1 MGLSPNSLRIPS
13 GAGSTRFQS
22 GQAVILILLLTVA
35 VVLVGLSLLNT
46 GILASEKM
54 QLQNAAD
61 ATAYSVSTIEA
72 RDLNFAAYT
81 NRSMIANEVALGQM
95 VGLMSHADMISSLP
109 GWWGVYFSQFY
120 PVPVVGQILA
130 VIGNTVLGIPA
141 PIPKAIVRA
150 VGPPISAFIYEF
162 NKWISASQRIFN
174 LGSLAFTGAT
184 LFKIPALNADNAQYS
199 PFGYLSM
206 GFHLLSH
213 YPDFTPRKVFREGPF
228 ISSYRQD
235 NERRKFPDVRP
246 LLGGQFSDKATT
258 DTQKRGVERLA
269 ALVNASRDPYSLH
282 RHCGPDPSPLWKFN
296 CVNPNEP
303 LKRPDGVD
311 PTGGIEKFKLFLPI
325 PAIKIRTPPPLVID
339 FEFDFGLD
347 RHGGT
352 DLRYK
357 VDRRDKTQR
366 YVWSATDQLA
376 MAAKLE
382 LAVKACVPN
391 PFGGWICADLFPP
404 VKQNFNSPLGTGGA
418 QSSVFKNQFVGL
430 PLFIPL
436 DKTMFL
442 DGFPPG
448 GRVKD
453 HSYGGNPGLLTA
465 AWIMQTAPPLPWHMI
480 PPVGDPRAKSPAI
493 AVQMNNLYKK
503 YEGLSRYNDS
513 KRGPDPVRIDKNLS
527 FGWNSPYFLVSLE
540 KDMGDVRQSNDVLQT
555 QGPNNRFRLDPN
567 TANDKLTVLANS
579 EVYFS
584 RPSDLSYFR
593 RKDGRTELANAFNP
607 YWDARLVDTSYLDR
621 ITALAINQRQ
631 LWLAQD
637 FTAVL
642 TGLQDLFRAILK

>member
-1 MGLSPNSLRIPS
+1 M
-13 GAGSTRFQS
+13 
-22 GQAVILILLLTVA
+22 LTVA
-35 VVLVGLSLLNT
+35 AVLVGLSLVNT

-61 ATAYSVSTIEA
+61 ATAYSVSTVEA
-72 RDLNFAAYT
+72 RDLNFSAYT

-95 VGLMSHADMISSLP
+95 VGLMSHAEMIASMP

-120 PVPVVGQILA
+120 PVPVIGQILA
-130 VIGNTVLGIPA
+130 AVGNTVLGIPA
-141 PIPKAIVRA
+141 PVPKAFVGA
-150 VGPPISAFIYEF
+150 VAPPISSFIYEF
-162 NKWISASQRIFN
+162 NKWISTSQRIFN
-174 LGSLAFTGAT
+174 LGSLTFTGAT
-184 LFKIPALNADNAQYS
+184 LFEVPDLNADDTRYS

-213 YPDFTPRKVFREGPF
+213 YPDFTPRKTFTNGPF

-235 NERRKFPDVRP
+235 DDSRRFPDLRP
-246 LLGGQFSDKATT
+246 LIGGQFSDKATT
-258 DTQKRGVERLA
+258 DTQKKGMERLA

-282 RHCGPDPSPLWKFN
+282 RQCGPDSGVPVIWRFN
-296 CVNPNEP
+296 CVDFDPG
-303 LKRPDGVD
+303 KRPDGAN
-311 PTGGIEKFKLFLPI
+311 PTGGIKKFKLGLPI
-325 PAIKIRTPPPLVID
+325 PAVQINTPPPLKIH

-347 RHGGT
+347 RYGGT
-352 DLRYK
+352 DLRFK
-357 VDRRDKTQR
+357 EIRNTQR

-376 MAAKLE
+376 MAASLSLSVE
-382 LAVKACVPN
+382 ACIPIPIVGWQCVP
-391 PFGGWICADLFPP
+391 LLPP
-404 VKQNFNSPLGTGGA
+404 VDTNLNTPLGVGGA
-418 QSSVFKNQFVGL
+418 QSSVAKNQFLGL
-430 PLFIPL
+430 PAFIPV

-448 GRVKD
+448 GRVQKR
-453 HSYGGNPGLLTA
+453 SYGGNPGLLTT
-465 AWIMQTAPPLPWHMI
+465 AWIWQVTPPLPWHMI

-493 AVQMNNLYKK
+493 AVQANNLYRR

-513 KRGPDPVRIDKNLS
+513 KRGADPIQVGKDLS

-540 KDMGDVRQSNDVLQT
+540 KAMSNVSQSEATGSFN
-555 QGPNNRFRLDPN
+555 LDSN
-567 TANDKLTVLANS
+567 TAAEKLSVLAKS

-584 RPSDLSYFR
+584 RPNDLPYFR
-593 RKDGRTELANAFNP
+593 RADGRTELANAFNP

-621 ITALAINQRQ
+621 ITALAINQQQ

-642 TGLQDLFRAILK
+642 TSLQDLLQEIIG